1 MTSDHKAPVSH
12 DAHDPALA
20 PPPDDV
26 NPALLDLNKTFGW
39 TLLLAAGFIGSVVF
53 FILL

>member
-1 MTSDHKAPVSH
+1 MTSDHKTPVTR
-12 DAHDPALA
+12 DAGDAALA

-26 NPALLDLNKTFGW
+26 NPAMIDLKTTFAL
-39 TLLLAAGFIGSVVF
+39 TMILSALFIGAVVV

>member
-1 MTSDHKAPVSH
+1 MTSDHQAPATR
-12 DAHDPALA
+12 DAEDAALA

-26 NPALLDLNKTFGW
+26 NPAMIDLQTTF
-39 TLLLAAGFIGSVVF
+39 TLTMILSALFIGAVVV

>member
-1 MTSDHKAPVSH
+1 MTSDHKAPVAP
-12 DAHDPALA
+12 DAADAALA

-26 NPALLDLNKTFGW
+26 NPAMIDLNTTFNV
-39 TLLLAAGFIGSVVF
+39 TMIFSALFIGAVIV

>member
-1 MTSDHKAPVSH
+1 MTHDHQAPTP
-12 DAHDPALA
+12 DARDAALA

-26 NPALLDLNKTFGW
+26 NPALIDLKTTF
-39 TLLLAAGFIGSVVF
+39 TLTMILAALFIGSVIV